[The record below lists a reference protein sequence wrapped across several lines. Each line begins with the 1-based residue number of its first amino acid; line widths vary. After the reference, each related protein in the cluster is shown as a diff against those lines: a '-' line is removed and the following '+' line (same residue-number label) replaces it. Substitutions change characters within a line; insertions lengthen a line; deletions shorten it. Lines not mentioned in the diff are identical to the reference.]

1 MSQPARVGSDWHD
14 GSVIDKVNGRVWVHG
29 ELQPDFDLEMVSD
42 CLGDT
47 SRLVWVDLVDP
58 THEALSKLAAEIDLN
73 TWAVEDA
80 LADAERVK
88 ATAYPTHRFVTVYAV
103 HVDDNPT
110 SGAGAAL
117 HSDRISLF
125 IKHNVL
131 ITVRLS
137 DHFDMS
143 EVIDRWDEMGGQ
155 QYGIGALIHGLLDV
169 VVDGHFAAVQ
179 RLDDGIEDLETLLFD
194 DKYNSRVLQ
203 QQTYQLR
210 KDLVS
215 LRRVVMPMREVVAMI
230 QRSRLENNAPTELDP
245 NFSDLYD
252 HVLRVTEWTESLRD
266 MVTTLFETNLS
277 LQDAR
282 LNTVMKKLTGWAA
295 IIAVPTAVTGFYGQ
309 NIPYPGFDHYSGFIS
324 STVVIV
330 VAVLALYI
338 LFKKRD
344 WL

>member
-1 MSQPARVGSDWHD
+1 
-14 GSVIDKVNGRVWVHG
+14 VIEHVNGKVWLHG
-29 ELQPDFDLEMVSD
+29 ELQQDFDLEMVSD
-42 CLGDT
+42 CLGDKT
-47 SRLVWVDLVDP
+47 RLVWVDLVKP
-58 THEALSKLAAEIDLN
+58 THEALTKLAAELDLN

-88 ATAYPTHRFVTVYAV
+88 ATAYPTHRFITVYAV
-103 HVDDNPT
+103 HVDDDPT
-110 SGAGAAL
+110 TGKGSAL
-117 HSDRISLF
+117 HSDRISMF
-125 IKHNVL
+125 IKDNVL

-137 DHFDMS
+137 DHFDFT
-143 EVIDRWDEMGGQ
+143 EVIDRWEEMGGQ
-155 QYGIGALIHGLLDV
+155 QYGVGALTHGLLDV

-194 DKYNSRVLQ
+194 DKYNSRELQ

-245 NFSDLYD
+245 NFTDLYD

-282 LNTVMKKLTGWAA
+282 LNTVMKKLTAWAA

-309 NIPYPGFDHYSGFIS
+309 NIPYPGFDHFSGFLS
-324 STVVIV
+324 STIVIV
-330 VAVLALYI
+330 AAVLALYV
-338 LFKKRD
+338 LFKRRD

>member
-1 MSQPARVGSDWHD
+1 MTETVT
-14 GSVIDKVNGRVWVHG
+14 GRVWIHG
-29 ELQPDFDLEMVSD
+29 ELQQDFALEMVSD
-42 CLGDT
+42 CLGDA

-103 HVDDNPT
+103 HVDADPT
-110 SGAGAAL
+110 SGKGAAL

-125 IKHNVL
+125 IKDNVL

-137 DHFDMS
+137 DHFDIT
-143 EVIDRWDEMGGQ
+143 EVTTRWDEMGGQ

-169 VVDGHFAAVQ
+169 VVDGHFDAVQ

-194 DKYNSRVLQ
+194 DKHNSRALQ

-230 QRSRLENNAPTELDP
+230 QRSRLENNAPSELDP

>member
-1 MSQPARVGSDWHD
+1 
-14 GSVIDKVNGRVWVHG
+14 
-29 ELQPDFDLEMVSD
+29 
-42 CLGDT
+42 
-47 SRLVWVDLVDP
+47 VWVDLVDP

-103 HVDDNPT
+103 HVDDEPT
-110 SGAGAAL
+110 SGRGPAL

-125 IKHNVL
+125 IKNNVL

-169 VVDGHFAAVQ
+169 VVDGHFDAVQ

-330 VAVLALYI
+330 AAVVALYV

>member
-29 ELQPDFDLEMVSD
+29 ELQPHFDLEMVSD

-324 STVVIV
+324 STVVII

>member
-1 MSQPARVGSDWHD
+1 M
-14 GSVIDKVNGRVWVHG
+14 
-29 ELQPDFDLEMVSD
+29 
-42 CLGDT
+42 
-47 SRLVWVDLVDP
+47 
-58 THEALSKLAAEIDLN
+58 
-73 TWAVEDA
+73 
-80 LADAERVK
+80 
-88 ATAYPTHRFVTVYAV
+88 
-103 HVDDNPT
+103 
-110 SGAGAAL
+110 
-117 HSDRISLF
+117 HSDRISMF
-125 IKHNVL
+125 IKDNVL

-137 DHFDMS
+137 DHFDFT
-143 EVIDRWDEMGGQ
+143 EVIERWEEMGGQ
-155 QYGIGALIHGLLDV
+155 QYGVGALTHGLLDV

-194 DKYNSRVLQ
+194 DKYNSRALQ

-245 NFSDLYD
+245 NFTDLYD

-282 LNTVMKKLTGWAA
+282 LNTVMKKLTAWAA

-309 NIPYPGFDHYSGFIS
+309 NIPYPGFDHFSGFIS
-324 STVVIV
+324 STIVIL
-330 VAVLALYI
+330 VAVVALYI